1 MRRTEFGEGEHRA
14 AETLIAAALSEDL
27 GSHGDRTCQALI
39 DSQETGAVQIV
50 SRSTGVLAGWPV
62 VRQVFAQL
70 DNQVVLD
77 GELADGAPLQ
87 PGTCVATLTGPL
99 SSLLIGERTALN
111 FLSHLSGVATLT
123 AEYVRR
129 LAGTN
134 CRLLDTRKTLPGYRV
149 LQKYAVRCGGGTNHR
164 LGLHDGILIK
174 DNHLA
179 ACRGAGGR
187 ASVAD
192 AIRRARAADEHT
204 ELEVEV
210 DSLDQ
215 LLDALQAHPD
225 IVLLDNMSL
234 ESLTAAVAARNQRAP
249 QVQLEASGGITLDTI
264 AAIAGTGVERISV
277 GAITHSAPNL
287 DLGFDWAGGP

>member
-1 MRRTEFGEGEHRA
+1 MQRRELGECELRA
-14 AETLIAAALSEDL
+14 ADALIALALSEDL
-27 GSHGDRTCQALI
+27 GANGDRTCHALI
-39 DSQETGAVQIV
+39 DSQETGAVQIA
-50 SRSTGVLAGWPV
+50 SRSAGVLAGLPV

-70 DNQVVLD
+70 DNHVALD
-77 GELADGAPLQ
+77 AELSDGARLQ

-99 SSLLIGERTALN
+99 RSLLIGERTALN

-123 AEYVRR
+123 AEYVQR
-129 LAGTN
+129 LAGTE
-134 CRLLDTRKTLPGYRV
+134 CRLLDTRKTLPGYRL

-179 ACRGAGGR
+179 ACRGGSGPS
-187 ASVAD
+187 SVAD
-192 AIRRARAADEHT
+192 AIRRVRAADGQT
-204 ELEVEV
+204 ALEVEV

-215 LLDALQAHPD
+215 LHEALDALPD

-264 AAIAGTGVERISV
+264 ASVAGTGVERISV
-277 GAITHSAPNL
+277 GGITHSAPAL
-287 DLGFDWAGGP
+287 DLGFDWAGAA